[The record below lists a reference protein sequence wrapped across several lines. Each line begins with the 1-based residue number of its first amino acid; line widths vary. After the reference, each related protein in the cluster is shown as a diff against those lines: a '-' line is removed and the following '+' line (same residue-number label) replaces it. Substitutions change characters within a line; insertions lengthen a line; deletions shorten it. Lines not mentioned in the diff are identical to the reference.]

1 VRFNHCYNV
10 NEERISRS
18 EYREVL
24 QRYLVDSGYAL
35 QEETHVPA
43 AAIKAIPIETGD
55 AVKWD
60 NIEDVSWDGA
70 DEILAT
76 MKRGEATSEEILQYK
91 KWTFRGQLA
100 CSEDDAKKWWE
111 LFYESGREAAF
122 WNVVR
127 EKRLS
132 INDVASNEA
141 EARYGI
147 MTTAQIAQRKTLARF
162 LGILGMQ
169 HSQEEVVLDAERLAA
184 LGEPLQAAE
193 REIREGMG
201 LRKSERK
208 GDWKVG
214 NTMDLI
220 ESVLDA
226 WGAVKAE
233 SIMKN
238 AKVNKKS
245 VRIYSLRIHGNIT
258 MWNNIVNS
266 HVNYDENLIKL

>member
-1 VRFNHCYNV
+1 
-10 NEERISRS
+10 
-18 EYREVL
+18 
-24 QRYLVDSGYAL
+24 
-35 QEETHVPA
+35 
-43 AAIKAIPIETGD
+43 
-55 AVKWD
+55 
-60 NIEDVSWDGA
+60 
-70 DEILAT
+70 

-184 LGEPLQAAE
+184 LGAPLQAAE

-201 LRKSERK
+201 LRASRK
-208 GDWKVG
+208 TGEWKVG

-220 ESVLDA
+220 REVLDV
-226 WGAVKAE
+226 WGVVRAE
-233 SIMKN
+233 SSSKLK
-238 AKVNKKS
+238 KVDKKP
-245 VRIYSLRIHGNIT
+245 VRFYTLRIYGNTGI
-258 MWNNIVNS
+258 WNNITSS
-266 HVNYDENLIKL
+266 HVNYDENLIRL